1 MDFSSLNKNNF
12 GVYRVKSY
20 QIAKKNTNNNL
31 SRRID
36 SAKSE
41 LKYIEQIETH
51 YPISPSSNHT
61 FKSYL
66 SKKKKYINKT
76 SISRYKK
83 SNQNYK
89 YKFNK

>member
-66 SKKKKYINKT
+66 SKKKVH
-76 SISRYKK
+76 
-83 SNQNYK
+83 Q
-89 YKFNK
+89 